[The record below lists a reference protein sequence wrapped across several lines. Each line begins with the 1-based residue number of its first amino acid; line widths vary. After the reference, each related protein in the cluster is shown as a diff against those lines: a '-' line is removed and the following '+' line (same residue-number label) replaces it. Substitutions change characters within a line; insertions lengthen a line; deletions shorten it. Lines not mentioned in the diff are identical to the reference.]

1 VSALEA
7 DFVRRFPNGPA
18 IHGRLSVPAGAGA
31 TVLFGPSGS
40 GKTTVLR
47 CLAGLERP
55 DAGTIRFSGE
65 TWADSLARVWVPPQL
80 RGAGYLSQDYAL
92 FPHLTVGG
100 NVAYGLGD
108 FRRSDRRQR
117 VAEMLTLFGLAGLEG
132 RYPAQLSGG
141 QQQRVAL
148 ARALARRPRLLLLDE
163 PLSALDAPTRGEVRR
178 ELRRLL
184 AGLGVPALVVTHDR
198 LEALA
203 LGDAVAVLI
212 QGEVRQCGSVAEVF
226 ARPATLEVARAVG
239 VETVEPG
246 VVLQVAGDVAIVEVG
261 RARLKARAPGATPGK
276 VYVCVRGEDVDLEAA
291 PGGSGEGD
299 NRLGGVVR
307 TLDREGPM
315 VRVGLD
321 CGCCGSGQENPA
333 LPCWRRVPF
342 ASSRTVSESG
352 SRRHSSGTR
361 SLRRRRG
368 TDSVACFGP
377 IVRLL
382 GRATIGGVPR
392 PPTGSGWP
400 SHSPITGQSALPRGG
415 RRWPWSSGLR

>member
-1 VSALEA
+1 V
-7 DFVRRFPNGPA
+7 
-18 IHGRLSVPAGAGA
+18 
-31 TVLFGPSGS
+31 TVLFGPSGG

-47 CLAGLERP
+47 CLAGLDRP
-55 DAGTIRFSGE
+55 DLGFVRFGGE
-65 TWADSLARVWVPPQL
+65 VWSYASSRAWVPPQR
-80 RGAGYLSQDYAL
+80 RGVGYLSQDYAL
-92 FPHLTVGG
+92 FPHLSVAG

-108 FRRSDRRQR
+108 LRRAERAER

-163 PLSALDAPTRGEVRR
+163 PLSALDAPTRGQLRR

-184 AGLGVPALVVTHDR
+184 AGAGVPALLVTHDR

-203 LGDAVAVLI
+203 LGDAAAVLTR
-212 QGEVRQCGSVAEVF
+212 GEVRQCGPVAEVF

-246 VVLQVAGDVAIVEVG
+246 VVLQVAGDFALVAVG
-261 RARLKARAPGATPGK
+261 RARLKARAPGATPGE
-276 VYVCVRGEDVDLEAA
+276 VHVCVRAEDVDLEAA

-299 NRLGGVVR
+299 NQLTGVVR

-321 CGCCGSGQENPA
+321 CGFP
-333 LPCWRRVPF
+333 L
-342 ASSRTVSESG
+342 VSLVTERKARLLRLGAGVSIIAWLEA
-352 SRRHSSGTR
+352 R
-361 SLRRRRG
+361 S
-368 TDSVACFGP
+368 
-377 IVRLL
+377 VRL
-382 GRATIGGVPR
+382 VEN
-392 PPTGSGWP
+392 
-400 SHSPITGQSALPRGG
+400 
-415 RRWPWSSGLR
+415 GL